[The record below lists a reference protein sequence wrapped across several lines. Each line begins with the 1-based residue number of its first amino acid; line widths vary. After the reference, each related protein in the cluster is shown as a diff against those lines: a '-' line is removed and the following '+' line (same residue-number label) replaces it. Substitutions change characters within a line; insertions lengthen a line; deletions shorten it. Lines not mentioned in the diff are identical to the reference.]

1 VTTRGKVGEF
11 LRHTVV
17 SDSGK
22 ILVINVAGA
31 GLAFLSHL
39 LFARWMS
46 VESFGVYVY
55 ALSWLNV
62 LTVLIQVG
70 LNVAAVRFIAEYRAV
85 GNFSAITRLVGFST
99 WTVVALGAAVA
110 AAGAVLIQRSGGDGA
125 EMRHTLFAMLSLT
138 IVLGLFQQRMAILQG
153 FEKVLQSQAFHE
165 VARPTMLL
173 GAVFAATFL
182 TSLSSTVVMGL
193 NLALTALLLVVIIAY
208 SRRFLGT
215 AAAPG
220 SGSVEPQAGAWLR
233 ISLPYLVISG
243 VGILLTQIDV
253 LIIGTLLGPEQ
264 AGLYAPAAKVAM
276 LIVFPAMAI
285 RARTAPL
292 VARLHAE
299 GDPAPLQRSIS
310 VATAAALVTGLS
322 AALVIVSMR
331 HFILGLF
338 GDAFLAGQA
347 IVCILAL
354 GYVVFAASAA
364 VETYLLMGP
373 FERVNTAA
381 LIATLIVNVVLNFV
395 LIPIYGIMGAAIAT
409 CASVVFRS
417 VASCLIVFRRTGIL
431 PFTATL
437 RT

>member
-1 VTTRGKVGEF
+1 MTTRGKVGEF